1 MAGAD
6 VNAQGG
12 YFGDALQ
19 GASYGGYIKI
29 IKTLL
34 NNGANVNSIG
44 GEFGSA
50 LQAASYCGH
59 LKTIGVM
66 ISHGANIDARGGSND
81 ITALQAAVKMAT
93 SRL

>member
-1 MAGAD
+1 MK
-6 VNAQGG
+6 AQLEC
-12 YFGDALQ
+12 FGDALQ

-59 LKTIGVM
+59 LKTIGVL
-66 ISHGANIDARGGSND
+66 ISRGANIDAPGGSND
-81 ITALQAAVKMAT
+81 ITALQAAVQMAA